1 MLLTD
6 TLILE
11 NVSILEESSSKG
23 TMVIEGVFQRADE
36 PNNNKRPNSE
46 ALLNREITRLEEAL
60 GSRRLMGELDHPSH
74 DSVKLSNVS
83 HVITQLEMKN
93 KEMVGRAELLN
104 TPAGLT
110 AQALVKGGV
119 GVGISSRGTGTL
131 SDSDDG
137 VKVVNEDY
145 KLLTFDLVADPSTR
159 GAWPS
164 LKESTENSERSKLIV
179 ESTMRKA
186 TSEKIFLTLLR
197 NKLRK

>member
-11 NVSILEESSSKG
+11 NVSVIEESSSKG

-36 PNNNKRPNSE
+36 PNNNKRLYSE
-46 ALLNREITRLEEAL
+46 GLLNREITRLEESL
-60 GSRRLMGELDHPSH
+60 GNRRLMGELDHPSH

-83 HVITQLEMKN
+83 HVVTQLEMRG
-93 KEMVGRAELLN
+93 KEMVGRAELLS

-137 VKVVNEDY
+137 VKIVNEDY
-145 KLLTFDLVADPSTR
+145 KLLTFDLVAAPSTR

-164 LKESTENSERSKLIV
+164 LKESTENSERSKAIV

-197 NKLRK
+197 NKLTK

>member
-36 PNNNKRPNSE
+36 PNNNKRLYSE
-46 ALLNREITRLEEAL
+46 GLLNREITRLEEAL